1 MIGASLMTFVTSYV
15 INVVVLLITLK
26 KNTGLNLISTFYGI
40 CRGYGL
46 SLILS
51 IIYFSIIYYVLKF
64 QINTW
69 LMLIGV
75 GIGYII
81 ICLGTVF
88 HGYVSEEQRKRIK
101 DLVRKKLEK

>member
-1 MIGASLMTFVTSYV
+1 MTFVTSYV

-40 CRGYGL
+40 YRGYGL

-51 IIYFSIIYYVLKF
+51 IIYFSLIYYVLKL

-88 HGYVSEEQRKRIK
+88 YGYVSEEQRKMIK
-101 DLVRKKLEK
+101 DFVRKKLEK